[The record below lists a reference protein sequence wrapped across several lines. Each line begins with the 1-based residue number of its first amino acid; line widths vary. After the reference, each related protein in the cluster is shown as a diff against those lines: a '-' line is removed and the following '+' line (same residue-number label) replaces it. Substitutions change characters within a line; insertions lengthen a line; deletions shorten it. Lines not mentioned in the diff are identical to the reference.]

1 MHRSK
6 HALKFRAMNFRPAA
20 PERQPKSGRGEIRA
34 MPGRCRDK
42 SVHRSKHAMKFR
54 ATCLRRAAPERQPKS
69 SRGENPG
76 NTRAGAARNSCTEA
90 RPRRSFGQRVY
101 AEPRRSDNR
110 NQAAAK
116 TRVTPGQVPREIHA
130 PKQGRDDVSGN
141 VFKSGRAGATTEIK
155 PR

>member
-1 MHRSK
+1 M
-6 HALKFRAMNFRPAA
+6 KFRAMNFRPA
-20 PERQPKSGRGEIRA
+20 ESKRQLKSSRGEIRA
-34 MPGRCRDK
+34 MPGCCRDK
-42 SVHRSKHAMKFR
+42 FMHRSKHALKFR

-76 NTRAGAARNSCTEA
+76 NARAGAARNSCTEA

-116 TRVTPGQVPREIHA
+116 TRATPEQVPREIHA
-130 PKQGRDDVSGN
+130 PKQGRDEVSGN
-141 VFKSGRAGATTEIK
+141 EFSHGRAGATTEIR